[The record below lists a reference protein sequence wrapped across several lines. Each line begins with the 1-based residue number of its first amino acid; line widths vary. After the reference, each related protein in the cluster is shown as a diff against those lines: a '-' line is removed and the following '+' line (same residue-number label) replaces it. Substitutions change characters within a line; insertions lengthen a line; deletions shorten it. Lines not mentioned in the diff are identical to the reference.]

1 MDPITIAISLAQ
13 FAPSLI
19 KYLGGSDKTV
29 DVAEKAIDIAK
40 TLTGKTTASDALDI
54 IKADPSMALQYQL
67 EVLRQEKDI
76 EALYI
81 EDKKDARD
89 RDKEIIKAGRYNY
102 RSDILALLAVCGL
115 IACMYFI
122 AKDSS
127 IEERAVNAI
136 MFVAG
141 VLASAVRDV
150 YSFEFGSSRGS
161 KEANNALQDIYRSKG

>member
-19 KYLGGSDKTV
+19 KYLGGSDKTA